1 MKNTSEDK
9 QVIPI
14 IDKKKKELS
23 KLESLFNYRIK
34 RVKRL
39 KDNLNLASTQIQ
51 FFRTETIAKIIPIN
65 NKVGKQQVILVHA
78 LVKVFDEKILKGKK
92 EREKFEELILF
103 LIEDLIFEKEQEGL
117 DELYARFS
125 KQTVEE
131 TQKEAEQEEKEKLI
145 RVMDMMGL
153 ELSDED
159 KEKLL
164 NGEEEES
171 AELLEEL
178 ERKLSD
184 ENLEAHK
191 QSFFES
197 FGFEERK
204 KSKQQIEK
212 EEKRN
217 QELENISKTVKQVY
231 KELMKELHPD
241 KEPDEIKRLE
251 KTELAQEITEAYR
264 NDDLFT
270 LLSIQLAQIDK
281 IDNTKLSEDKVNYF
295 NTMLLKQARELETQK
310 TQMGREAGLPY
321 ELVDSL
327 GKKDFES
334 FAKRIINKQKKEIQ
348 EVLNQVNLQIE
359 NIESKNKRY
368 IKKFVEENYEDLIEH
383 PPFDFSMLSEFF
395 R

>member
-251 KTELAQEITEAYR
+251 KTEPCPRNYR
-264 NDDLFT
+264 
-270 LLSIQLAQIDK
+270 S
-281 IDNTKLSEDKVNYF
+281 
-295 NTMLLKQARELETQK
+295 
-310 TQMGREAGLPY
+310 LP
-321 ELVDSL
+321 
-327 GKKDFES
+327 K
-334 FAKRIINKQKKEIQ
+334 
-348 EVLNQVNLQIE
+348 
-359 NIESKNKRY
+359 
-368 IKKFVEENYEDLIEH
+368 
-383 PPFDFSMLSEFF
+383 
-395 R
+395 